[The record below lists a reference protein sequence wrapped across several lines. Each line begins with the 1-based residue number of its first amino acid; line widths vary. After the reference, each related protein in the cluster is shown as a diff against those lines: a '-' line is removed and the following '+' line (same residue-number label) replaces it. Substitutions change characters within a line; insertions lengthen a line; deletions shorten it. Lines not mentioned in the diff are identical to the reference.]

1 MHKRTF
7 LSTLLATTLT
17 ACGFRLRGAPEF
29 GFTSLY
35 IQAPDHS
42 AIARQLRT
50 TLHSASSRLTLL
62 SEPDQLPKAQ
72 AVLELLDERQERV
85 AVGLNAAGQ
94 VRELQ
99 LRLVLRFRLRGQ
111 QGQEWIPDTELLQQ
125 RDVSYSESIALAKE
139 SEEALLWR
147 DIHAD
152 VVQQLLRRL
161 AAVQPQP

>member
-1 MHKRTF
+1 MHKRI
-7 LSTLLATTLT
+7 LLAALPLTLLT
-17 ACGFRLRGAPEF
+17 ACGFRLRGVPEF
-29 GFTSLY
+29 GFGSLY

-42 AIARQLRT
+42 AIARQLRAN
-50 TLHSASSRLTLL
+50 LQGAGSQLTLL
-62 SEPDQLPKAQ
+62 TEPDQLPQAQ
-72 AVLELLDERQERV
+72 AVLELLDEREDRV

-99 LRLVLRFRLRGQ
+99 LRLSLRFRLRGQ
-111 QGQEWIPDTELLQQ
+111 KGQEWIPETELLQQ

-147 DIHAD
+147 DIQAD

-161 AAVQPQP
+161 AIVQPQP

>member
-1 MHKRTF
+1 MHKRT
-7 LSTLLATTLT
+7 LLAALPLALLT

-50 TLHSASSRLTLL
+50 TLHSASNRLTLL

-99 LRLVLRFRLRGQ
+99 LRLALRFRLRGQ